1 MSAPPCWTICRTRRE
16 QWDINRDSTPRRCW
30 GITRDVFGFEVVDR
44 EWVFVL
50 SFQKRRWALLKK
62 RRWALDKQQ
71 VDYSHGQHFGAD
83 TCVQLCDEEETTYS
97 LHDVISVT
105 SIKHFAHL
113 WQRNAKTL
121 KKRRQLFLLLDRA
134 RILNSRVSAII
145 CNMVS

>member
-16 QWDINRDSTPRRCW
+16 QWDIDRDSTPRRCW

-44 EWVFVL
+44 EWVFYEP
-50 SFQKRRWALLKK
+50 FKK
-62 RRWALDKQQ
+62 RRWALDLRR
-71 VDYSHGQHFGAD
+71 VDYSHGQHFGED
-83 TCVQLCDEEETTYS
+83 TCVQMADKEETTFA
-97 LHDVISVT
+97 LKEVISVT